1 MLFAIAVILI
11 LIADQG
17 LKYWVTLHIPLDE
30 GVRALLPRVLELR
43 NIHNTGAAFSLLSN
57 APHWVFILLAVAFI
71 AIIILAVRKQW
82 VHGAFG
88 RWMAILLLAGALGNC
103 LDRML
108 SGYVVDMLAFE
119 FWPSFP
125 VFNIADVCIVVGAI
139 GFILHMLLYQEPETA
154 GKKPEQTAKES
165 GKERAGK
172 PAAPA
177 AQERAEVLK
186 ARAQR
191 EKIAERQPVAEN
203 QATQRVDVSPR
214 PEAARTETAR
224 PAAPKAAAM
233 QPVRPDRPAVEE
245 VPASEDPFAA
255 WDHAVQTLAQEA
267 KAKAAA
273 KPAPEPVF
281 EPKPSDVKP
290 TVERPRKPESDSFSL
305 EDILAEFKD

>member
-17 LKYWVTLHIPLDE
+17 LKYWVTLSIPLDD
-30 GVRALLPRVLELR
+30 GVRALFPGFLELR
-43 NIHNTGAAFSLLSN
+43 NIHNTGAAFSLLAG
-57 APHWVFILLAVAFI
+57 APRWIF
-71 AIIILAVRKQW
+71 IILAVIFIVIIVLAVRREW

-139 GFILHMLLYQEPETA
+139 GFFLHVLLYKDPEA
-154 GKKPEQTAKES
+154 VAKEAEQR
-165 GKERAGK
+165 GQQKKEVRTAVFK
-172 PAAPA
+172 PK
-177 AQERAEVLK
+177 AEK
-186 ARAQR
+186 TEGR
-191 EKIAERQPVAEN
+191 PVAPD
-203 QATQRVDVSPR
+203 QATQRVEMKPK
-214 PEAARTETAR
+214 AAK
-224 PAAPKAAAM
+224 PAAPRSAVKAESAPKPEEAKK
-233 QPVRPDRPAVEE
+233 PAE
-245 VPASEDPFAA
+245 PQADPFAA
-255 WDHAVQTLAQEA
+255 WDKAVHSLEQEA

-273 KPAPEPVF
+273 AAAPEPIP

-290 TVERPRKPESDSFSL
+290 TVAKQPKAASSDGFSL
-305 EDILAEFKD
+305 EDILAEFSDE